1 MSTKRLAKELGL
13 IRKRSQSCGDAR
25 RQPSVRKQHITYVVI
40 IDFESTCWRE
50 KTNFGP
56 EISKILLVWFYFHPS
71 LCLAV
76 MLSALST
83 VEFPAVL
90 LNALNGEIES
100 EFHTYVQPQEHPVLS
115 EFCTELTGITQEQVE
130 SAPPLQVCLS
140 RFLRWLQTLQQERG
154 VVFVADSKSFAPS
167 GRPCAFITWSDWD
180 LGVCLL
186 YECRRKQMTVPDAL
200 KSWIDLRATYRL
212 FYNRKPKGLRGA
224 LQDLGIQFTG
234 REHSGLVDARNT
246 ALLAWRMLLDGCVLR
261 VTKSLKTAQVK
272 SRAACRNTE
281 CSTRPS
287 AVCEEQMSVCQA
299 LVSPHTVFSTAPS
312 RVNKYKPNL
321 QNSTNILLST
331 TLAALSDTT
340 YDPETPD
347 ACWKDGVLLTEE
359 EESGSYDD
367 VILGAELED
376 AVPSVTVNS
385 APPLR
390 SRNTELCIRSRVTVQ
405 PNKTTS
411 NHHPS
416 RPASSTELFKT
427 PKPVPR
433 TDPYASVSRFF
444 GLKTAPFSV
453 YKDPSTRPPVST
465 SARSCVSRPPPL
477 SSAVNHS
484 VRRTSALCGCG
495 RRARRLT
502 VGNGGPNHGRVFYC
516 CPVRRQSCD
525 GRRKGCEFFQWES
538 STHNTSSVK
547 TIC

>member
-1 MSTKRLAKELGL
+1 MSTKSLAKELGL
-13 IRKRSQSCGDAR
+13 IRRRSQSCGDAG
-25 RQPSVRKQHITYVVI
+25 RQPSVRKQHFTYLII
-40 IDFESTCWRE
+40 IDFESTCWRQ
-50 KTNFGP
+50 KTNFGQ
-56 EISKILLVWFYFHPS
+56 EII
-71 LCLAV
+71 
-76 MLSALST
+76 
-83 VEFPAVL
+83 EFPAVL

-154 VVFVADSKSFAPS
+154 VVFEADSKSPAPS

-186 YECRRKQMTVPDAL
+186 YECRRKQLTVPEAL

-246 ALLAWRMLLDGCVLR
+246 ALLSWRMLLDGCVLR
-261 VTKSLKTAQVK
+261 VTKSLKTVSSFCPPAQVTPP
-272 SRAACRNTE
+272 SASHHGQSGASER
-281 CSTRPS
+281 STRPS
-287 AVCEEQMSVCQA
+287 AVSEEQTSVCQA
-299 LVSPHTVFSTAPS
+299 LVSPHTVLSSSPS
-312 RVNKYKPNL
+312 RVNKSKPRL
-321 QNSTNILLST
+321 LNSTNIILCA

-376 AVPSVTVNS
+376 AVPLVSMNS

-390 SRNTELCIRSRVTVQ
+390 TRNTELCIRSRFNAL

-444 GLKTAPFSV
+444 GLKTTSFSV

-465 SARSCVSRPPPL
+465 SAQPRVSRPPL

-484 VRRTSALCGCG
+484 VRRTSPLCSCG

-525 GRRKGCEFFQWES
+525 GRRKGCDFFQWES
-538 STHNTSSVK
+538 STLNTSSVK
-547 TIC
+547 TLR